1 MKNENGITII
11 TLVVTIVIMLILVGV
26 VANSGMKSVKTAEKT
41 AFISEMEMIQ
51 AKVNT
56 IYEERK
62 SNTENIEYYNNI
74 GQDISTIDND
84 KVSVALG
91 SSDKTRIQV
100 FQKK

>member
-1 MKNENGITII
+1 MKNEKGITII
-11 TLVVTIVIMLILVGV
+11 TLVITIVIMLILAGV
-26 VANSGMKSVKTAEKT
+26 VTNSGMQSIDTAKKT

-74 GQDISTIDND
+74 GQDISTVDND
-84 KVSVALG
+84 KISIALG
-91 SSDKTRIQV
+91 SSDKTRI
-100 FQKK
+100 